1 MPSPGSSPASW
12 PGGRLLLTRCAR
24 DGCGPTWAD
33 LEPTGAS
40 RSAPGPLSSARCC
53 RSTRPADSIGTG
65 SGFIIVPVN
74 NFLEE
79 RLCVGGR
86 CCGEADLDG
95 VKIFQH
101 FAPFALIEGC
111 VASMALVGYDTIE
124 RIDWDIQLPGFGILV
139 DISA

>member
-1 MPSPGSSPASW
+1 M
-12 PGGRLLLTRCAR
+12 
-24 DGCGPTWAD
+24 
-33 LEPTGAS
+33 
-40 RSAPGPLSSARCC
+40 
-53 RSTRPADSIGTG
+53 
-65 SGFIIVPVN
+65 
-74 NFLEE
+74 
-79 RLCVGGR
+79 GGR